1 MTFVV
6 LCLVLL
12 LYNLAQNNN
21 NLNNSEFKSNQ
32 TKLKIPFEKGEL
44 SIENELK
51 FIENKN
57 LNYSIKGTDI
67 TAGYPQMTLIT
78 VIIIVNNKCPTDN
91 CFDCYTNQEINYP
104 ELSDEEAFDKIFK
117 EMNLFNTFVGSISR
131 PCKTRG
137 CEH

>member
-1 MTFVV
+1 MKRVN
-6 LCLVLL
+6 
-12 LYNLAQNNN
+12 Y
-21 NLNNSEFKSNQ
+21 
-32 TKLKIPFEKGEL
+32 EL

-104 ELSDEEAFDKIFK
+104 ELGDEEAFDKIFK
-117 EMNLFNTFVGSISR
+117 EMNLFKTFVKGIYYNPNMTKDVKDRVHSVWN
-131 PCKTRG
+131 KYKKK
-137 CEH
+137 